1 MFRYIIPVILF
12 SLNATAEV
20 QKPKTPTDLQSVT
33 VMITDPGKNGGGTGV
48 IFRSGITQSLI
59 LTNSHVCDGLETGGL
74 VTTSTGEYPI
84 EQFKRSKVH
93 DICMVQVVANLKYQT
108 ILAENPAT
116 FGEKL
121 RVSGHPYLLPAVTT
135 EGFSSKNL
143 DVTLL
148 IGVEK
153 CTEKEFED
161 HPFLCGWFGGMPILK
176 TYNAQN
182 TSLMIAPGNSGSG
195 VFNEKGQLV
204 GLVFAGVGRGLSPGL
219 IVPGQYINLFV
230 KEEFNKL
237 KWIQANASMRLYN
250 EEKATRFKTRTEVYR
265 LNKTNI
271 KNVAFP
277 AIRNVKFER
286 MTEKI
291 ESCRKGT
298 EHCSLN

>member
-1 MFRYIIPVILF
+1 MLKYFFSIILF
-12 SLNATAEV
+12 TSVTSAEV

-48 IFRSGITQSLI
+48 IFRSGVTQSI
-59 LTNSHVCDGLETGGL
+59 VLTNSHVCDGLETGGL

-93 DICMVQVVANLKYQT
+93 DICLVQVIADLKYQT
-108 ILAENPAT
+108 ILAEKPAA

-148 IGVEK
+148 VGVEK
-153 CTEKEFED
+153 CTEKEFEE

-195 VFNEKGQLV
+195 VFNERGQLV

-219 IVPGQYINLFV
+219 IVPGQYINLFI
-230 KEEFNKL
+230 KEEIKNL
-237 KWIQANASMRLYN
+237 KWISANATQRLYN
-250 EEKATRFKTRTEVYR
+250 ETRVNRFKDGYR
-265 LNKTNI
+265 INKNNI
-271 KNVAFP
+271 KNIAFP
-277 AIRNVKFER
+277 AIRNVRFER

-298 EHCSLN
+298 EPCSLN